1 MKSLLNYFVRSI
13 RYRREKKIRCLS
25 DQEKVRVM
33 KSTIERVRRI
43 ENELA
48 TQKGLLFKINTDGV
62 ILRILTPAERGFDY
76 IDINDMFVSD
86 IIKKSV
92 EARINQLNSMLNEIL
107 IKEYDRKDN
116 KAADC

>member
-1 MKSLLNYFVRSI
+1 
-13 RYRREKKIRCLS
+13 
-25 DQEKVRVM
+25 M

-107 IKEYDRKDN
+107 IKEYENNNRRTEDSVK
-116 KAADC
+116 